1 MKCDPAD
8 GLPVVGMT
16 SSSELG
22 VRPGIDIT
30 VITAGDVV
38 LDGSGMSVV
47 PAWRCLKAN
56 RVPKRL
62 RHLFPGAAASNNT
75 AIFSLGT
82 GAFQQGNVADGLHLI
97 PDPDILPVV
106 HGVIAPVQV
115 VTLPQYQTDLE
126 RTRSA
131 WKIDEV

>member
-8 GLPVVGMT
+8 GLPVMGMT

-22 VRPGIDIT
+22 VRPGIDIS
-30 VITAGDVV
+30 VDGSGDVV

-47 PAWRCLKAN
+47 PAWNCYKSN

-62 RHLFPGAAASNNT
+62 RHLFPGASASNNT
-75 AIFSLGT
+75 AIFSLGA
-82 GAFQQGNVADGLHLI
+82 GAFQHGNVADGLQLI
-97 PDPDILPVV
+97 PDPGISPVV
-106 HGVIAPVQV
+106 HGVIAPVRI

-126 RTRSA
+126 HTRST